1 MPESDFGVEVEEC
14 VEAALELSFNL
25 LTGTLDHVHGD
36 VGFMTIGQLES
47 CIVDFSDLA
56 FGQKPQTVDQSQ
68 IRHGTY
74 SKGNRDLAREPG
86 VRGVA

>member
-1 MPESDFGVEVEEC
+1 
-14 VEAALELSFNL
+14 
-25 LTGTLDHVHGD
+25 
-36 VGFMTIGQLES
+36 MTIGQLES